1 MASEAQRKD
10 WIDAE
15 IKRHLAPARAR
26 GQAAQASRVRAVAAR
41 YDAARDRIVLA
52 LSNGAEFS
60 LPTHLA
66 QGLAGAPAEALSRIE
81 ITPSGFGLHWP
92 MLDTDLSVAG
102 LLAGVFGNAL
112 WMREIAS
119 RGGKA
124 TSPAKAAAAQRTYT
138 VVRGDTL
145 SAIGKKFGVNWRDIA
160 AANNIANPDLIYPG
174 QVFVIPN

>member
-1 MASEAQRKD
+1 MASEAQSKD

-15 IKRHLAPARAR
+15 IEKNLAPARAR
-26 GQAAQASRVRAVAAR
+26 GQVAQATQVRAVAAS
-41 YDAARDRIVLA
+41 YDAAREKIVIA

-66 QGLAGAPAEALSRIE
+66 QGLAGAPAEALAQIE

-92 MLDTDLSVAG
+92 LLDADLSVSG

-124 TSPAKAAAAQRTYT
+124 TSPAKAAAAQRNGA
-138 VVRGDTL
+138 RGGRPRNP
-145 SAIGKKFGVNWRDIA
+145 APA
-160 AANNIANPDLIYPG
+160 AE
-174 QVFVIPN
+174 

>member
-1 MASEAQRKD
+1 MASEAQSKD

-41 YDAARDRIVLA
+41 YDAPRDRIVLA

-60 LPTHLA
+60 LPTQLA
-66 QGLAGAPAEALSRIE
+66 QGLAGASTEALAQIE

-92 MLDTDLSVAG
+92 LLDADLSVTG

-124 TSPAKAAAAQRTYT
+124 TSPAKAAAAQRNGA
-138 VVRGDTL
+138 RGGRPRKP
-145 SAIGKKFGVNWRDIA
+145 ARA
-160 AANNIANPDLIYPG
+160 A
-174 QVFVIPN
+174 Q